1 MYYGYLD
8 YQRKKFENQ
17 PDLYDRSYQRFDR
30 SELGSEMILTLWCL
44 IIILLFLIS
53 GLASYQV
60 TKEVSPD
67 ASHVHWKLFGKEMIS
82 EDGKILSHHFIHP
95 EKCPICKKI
104 QTEKSK

>member
-44 IIILLFLIS
+44 MIILLFLIAS
-53 GLASYQV
+53 LSSYQV

-67 ASHVHWKLFGKEMIS
+67 ASHVHWKLFGKR
-82 EDGKILSHHFIHP
+82 DDF
-95 EKCPICKKI
+95 
-104 QTEKSK
+104 